1 MKTFEIKILLWLFV
15 SILVAISALGF
26 AGRADLQPTL
36 SGETLMSRTRP
47 AAPLPAERTDEPL
60 QAAHWP
66 STVET
71 PPPRPLT
78 IASPQSDGP
87 STRPELAPPPAEPA
101 SESLLAGR
109 PSGPKCPLSRVAM
122 VRGSDSEASEGG
134 GFYAARKN
142 GIHGAVDLNDSV
154 GEPVF
159 AVADGTVVVAS
170 RSDWGKLGRTV
181 VLDHLDGGY
190 TIYGHLHTVEVQPNS
205 SITAGHMIGTI
216 GYSGNAASLRTKNL
230 PPHLH
235 FAYLRAVAGIDG
247 KAAPLARVKDSGE
260 GFRTRSA
267 KDAIMADVAGILNP
281 IQAVKFLKC
290 WVDSPPADVPSTR
303 FTLTKPR

>member
-1 MKTFEIKILLWLFV
+1 M
-15 SILVAISALGF
+15 SA
-26 AGRADLQPTL
+26 QS
-36 SGETLMSRTRP
+36 SG
-47 AAPLPAERTDEPL
+47 
-60 QAAHWP
+60 
-66 STVET
+66 
-71 PPPRPLT
+71 
-78 IASPQSDGP
+78 
-87 STRPELAPPPAEPA
+87 
-101 SESLLAGR
+101 
-109 PSGPKCPLSRVAM
+109 
-122 VRGSDSEASEGG
+122 DSEASEGG

-142 GIHGAVDLNDSV
+142 GIHGAVDLNGSV

-159 AVADGTVVVAS
+159 AVADGKVVVAS

-216 GYSGNAASLRTKNL
+216 GYSGNAASLQTKNL

-267 KDAIMADVAGILNP
+267 KDAIMADLAGILNP
-281 IQAVKFLKC
+281 IRAVRFLKC
-290 WVDSPPADVPSTR
+290 WEDPQAAGMPSTPS
-303 FTLTKPR
+303 TLKMP

>member
-60 QAAHWP
+60 QAAHGP
-66 STVET
+66 SAVET
-71 PPPRPLT
+71 PPPGLVG
-78 IASPQSDGP
+78 GP
-87 STRPELAPPPAEPA
+87 P
-101 SESLLAGR
+101 G
-109 PSGPKCPLSRVAM
+109 KCPLSRVAI

-142 GIHGAVDLNDSV
+142 GIHGAVDLNGSV

-216 GYSGNAASLRTKNL
+216 GYSGNAASLQTKNL

-290 WVDSPPADVPSTR
+290 WEDSPPSTR
-303 FTLTKPR
+303 STLNMPR

>member
-1 MKTFEIKILLWLFV
+1 MK
-15 SILVAISALGF
+15 SAL
-26 AGRADLQPTL
+26 AALTVILSVAMPVIANAQPSSPSADL
-36 SGETLMSRTRP
+36 
-47 AAPLPAERTDEPL
+47 
-60 QAAHWP
+60 
-66 STVET
+66 T
-71 PPPRPLT
+71 PDPV
-78 IASPQSDGP
+78 
-87 STRPELAPPPAEPA
+87 
-101 SESLLAGR
+101 
-109 PSGPKCPLSRVAM
+109 CPLGRVAT
-122 VRGSDSEASEGG
+122 VRGSDSEAREGG

-142 GIHGAVDLNDSV
+142 GIHGAVDLNGWV

-159 AVADGTVVVAS
+159 AVADGKVVVAA
-170 RSDWGKLGRTV
+170 RSDWGKLGKTV
-181 VLDHLDGGY
+181 ILDHRDGGY
-190 TIYGHLHTVEVQPNS
+190 TIYGHLHTVEAHVNS
-205 SITAGHMIGTI
+205 NITAGHMIGTI
-216 GYSGNAASLRTKNL
+216 GYSGNATSLQTKNL

-303 FTLTKPR
+303 STVTIPR

>member
-1 MKTFEIKILLWLFV
+1 MAQPDVRIQRGIPGAPDRGFPPLQGNNAPVQSWYDESVPTSFIAPMKSAV
-15 SILVAISALGF
+15 VASTAFLSV
-26 AGRADLQPTL
+26 AMPVMANAQPLSPLADL
-36 SGETLMSRTRP
+36 
-47 AAPLPAERTDEPL
+47 
-60 QAAHWP
+60 
-66 STVET
+66 T
-71 PPPRPLT
+71 P
-78 IASPQSDGP
+78 GP
-87 STRPELAPPPAEPA
+87 V
-101 SESLLAGR
+101 
-109 PSGPKCPLSRVAM
+109 CPLSRVAM

-142 GIHGAVDLNDSV
+142 GIHGAVDLNGSV

-170 RSDWGKLGRTV
+170 RGDWGKLGRTV

-235 FAYLRAVAGIDG
+235 FD
-247 KAAPLARVKDSGE
+247 RVQDRKS
-260 GFRTRSA
+260 
-267 KDAIMADVAGILNP
+267 
-281 IQAVKFLKC
+281 
-290 WVDSPPADVPSTR
+290 
-303 FTLTKPR
+303 

>member
-1 MKTFEIKILLWLFV
+1 VKTFEIKILLWLFV
-15 SILVAISALGF
+15 SILMTLSALGF
-26 AGRADLQPTL
+26 AGT
-36 SGETLMSRTRP
+36 GP

-66 STVET
+66 SAVET
-71 PPPRPLT
+71 PPPPSLT
-78 IASPQSDGP
+78 IPSALPGSPP
-87 STRPELAPPPAEPA
+87 TRPELAPPPAEPA
-101 SESLLAGR
+101 

-142 GIHGAVDLNDSV
+142 GIHGAVDLNGAV

-159 AVADGTVVVAS
+159 AVADGKVVVAS
-170 RSDWGKLGRTV
+170 RSDWGKLGKTV

-205 SITAGHMIGTI
+205 SIIAGHMIGTI
-216 GYSGNAASLRTKNL
+216 GYSGNAASLQTKNL

-235 FAYLRAVAGIDG
+235 FAYLRAVTGIDG

-260 GFRTRSA
+260 GFRTRFA
-267 KDAIMADVAGILNP
+267 KDAILADLAGIVNP
-281 IQAVKFLKC
+281 IRAVGLLKC
-290 WVDSPPADVPSTR
+290 WEDSPPAVMPSMR
-303 FTLTKPR
+303 STLTLPR